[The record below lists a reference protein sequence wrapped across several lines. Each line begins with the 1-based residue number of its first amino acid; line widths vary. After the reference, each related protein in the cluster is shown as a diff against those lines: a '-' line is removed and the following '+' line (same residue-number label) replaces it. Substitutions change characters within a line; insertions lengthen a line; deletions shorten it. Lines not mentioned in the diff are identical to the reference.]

1 MLQNMTDVIFA
12 SFKWEYFYSLHKSI
26 ELMLPEFEDV
36 RTAFRRYSDKDLKL
50 AKMLFDTMRRPR
62 LTKMGIALTR
72 ASLFLHLPVTSII
85 KKTLFRQFC
94 GGISLTEAGKTAKS
108 LIDYNVHVIL
118 DYGTESKEEELD
130 FDKTRNN
137 LIDAIQ
143 YASKNAIP
151 FVSIKISGVGRFALL
166 EKKHNNE
173 ILDKRELQEWDRVKG
188 RVTTICSAAARYK
201 VMVLIDAEETWIQEP
216 VNVLADDMMA
226 RFNITEPLIYNTFQ
240 MYSKG
245 SLDFLENSLE
255 RATKAGYIIGAKLV
269 RGAYMEKERKR
280 ALKFNYPD
288 PIQNTKQNTDED
300 FDFAVEFCLKNI
312 DKVGLFVGTHN
323 EISCLKAIKR
333 MTELNIP
340 RGHNHIFFSQL
351 YGMSDNIS
359 FNLAQEGYN
368 VAKYLPYGPVEEVI
382 PYLMRRA
389 EENTSVAGQTNREL
403 LLINRELQRRR
414 QKTFH

>member
-1 MLQNMTDVIFA
+1 
-12 SFKWEYFYSLHKSI
+12 
-26 ELMLPEFEDV
+26 
-36 RTAFRRYSDKDLKL
+36 
-50 AKMLFDTMRRPR
+50 
-62 LTKMGIALTR
+62 
-72 ASLFLHLPVTSII
+72 
-85 KKTLFRQFC
+85 
-94 GGISLTEAGKTAKS
+94 
-108 LIDYNVHVIL
+108 
-118 DYGTESKEEELD
+118 
-130 FDKTRNN
+130 
-137 LIDAIQ
+137 
-143 YASKNAIP
+143 
-151 FVSIKISGVGRFALL
+151 
-166 EKKHNNE
+166 
-173 ILDKRELQEWDRVKG
+173 
-188 RVTTICSAAARYK
+188 
-201 VMVLIDAEETWIQEP
+201 
-216 VNVLADDMMA
+216 
-226 RFNITEPLIYNTFQ
+226 